1 MKEQGSLDGIRKGHV
16 SDGLLLELINGSHI
30 ICFDERTIV
39 AQWASQLGATRG
51 NVVVARAVCRCR
63 KLLEEL

>member
-1 MKEQGSLDGIRKGHV
+1 M

-30 ICFDERTIV
+30 ICFDERTII
-39 AQWASQLGATRG
+39 AQWATQLGATFG
-51 NVVVARAVCRCR
+51 NVVVARAVCRSR